1 MSASRVVVGLGRDDL
16 LVDAAPVVR
25 EQVAGRVDDRRRAAV
40 VGVERVVRAAGE
52 VAVVV
57 DEELGVGARVAVD
70 DLVVV
75 ADAEHVVGGRGDE
88 PQHEQLRGR
97 EVLELVDEQVPAL
110 SLHRAPDVG
119 VRSST
124 SIAP

>member
-1 MSASRVVVGLGRDDL
+1 M
-16 LVDAAPVVR
+16 
-25 EQVAGRVDDRRRAAV
+25 
-40 VGVERVVRAAGE
+40 RAAGE

-70 DLVVV
+70 HLVVV

-97 EVLELVDEQVPAL
+97 EVLELVDEQVAAL
-110 SLHRAPDVG
+110 ALERAPDVRG
-119 VRSST
+119 RGSST